1 MYAVMY
7 QESDIHQSLLA
18 AKASLAKK
26 GLTMQ
31 PTKKVVSN
39 SPGLMDFAIRLVN
52 SLLNLPDGKWSSL
65 RNSTYRR
72 TVKSFLLFK
81 KFWGLFEMTFGLV
94 NVSFSLPKWQAVKM
108 TFFAPCHAKAGGHFC
123 SHGSQPCRPCKRHFG
138 RICSEVC
145 VLCFDG
151 HIVQ

>member
-31 PTKKVVSN
+31 RTKKVVSN

-52 SLLNLPDGKWSSL
+52 SLLNLPDGK
-65 RNSTYRR
+65 
-72 TVKSFLLFK
+72 
-81 KFWGLFEMTFGLV
+81 
-94 NVSFSLPKWQAVKM
+94 
-108 TFFAPCHAKAGGHFC
+108 
-123 SHGSQPCRPCKRHFG
+123 
-138 RICSEVC
+138 
-145 VLCFDG
+145 
-151 HIVQ
+151 